1 MNYILALAL
10 LVISF
15 SAAAEEYLVF
25 EYNQNVRIVLQAE
38 PCLVKTLTGK
48 RAAAQRSDGQ
58 FIRGCWTA
66 VDNGQHIRIEWENPA
81 QPGDFSILNTRDF
94 HPVVK

>member
-1 MNYILALAL
+1 MKYLLALVL
-10 LVISF
+10 LVF
-15 SAAAEEYLVF
+15 SYSVFADEYLVF

-48 RAAAQRSDGQ
+48 RAAVQRSDGQ

-81 QPGDFSILNTRDF
+81 QPGDFSILNTKDF
-94 HPVVK
+94 QPVIK